1 MNCHKNATIIL
12 KNSLIQSVI
21 EELYSEKEYKSLDNT
36 LKQKNK
42 VKALWTL
49 LVLLIFLSNENDD
62 SRKYY

>member
-21 EELYSEKEYKSLDNT
+21 EELYSEKEYKRLDNT

-42 VKALWTL
+42 VKALWIL